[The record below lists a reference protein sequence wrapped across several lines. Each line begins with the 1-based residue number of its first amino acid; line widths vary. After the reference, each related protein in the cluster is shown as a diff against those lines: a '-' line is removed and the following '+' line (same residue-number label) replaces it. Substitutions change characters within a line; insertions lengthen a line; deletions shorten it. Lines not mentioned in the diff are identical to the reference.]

1 MDRESLIEAARDAA
15 SRAYA
20 PYSGFSVGAAL
31 LTRDG
36 KVYTGCNIENS
47 SYSATLCAERVAIS
61 KAISAGERDLQA
73 IAVVGGNGSRIT
85 PPCGVCRQVM
95 SEFCD
100 PATFEIVL
108 SDNGNVVSYTLAQLR
123 PLAFGA
129 EDISDDDP
137 S

>member
-108 SDNGNVVSYTLAQLR
+108 SDNGNVVSYTLAQLL

>member
-95 SEFCD
+95 SEVCD